1 MKVKVK
7 KLHKDSVLPIYS
19 KEGDA
24 GMDLTAVRVQELN
37 DNYLKYYFGL
47 AFEIPKGFVGYIFP
61 RSSCYRKDQLL
72 SNCVGVLDSGF
83 RGELSVVMIG
93 NTDNSYV
100 VGDRVCQI
108 VIMPIPE
115 IEFVEVEELSDS
127 ERGTGGFGSTGNKKL
142 N

>member
-47 AFEIPKGFVGYIFP
+47 AFEIPKGFVGLLIQLDEA
-61 RSSCYRKDQLL
+61 YRKDQIL
-72 SNCVGVLDSGF
+72 SNCVGMITNSK
-83 RGELSVVMIG
+83 EATVVMIG
-93 NTDNSYV
+93 NTDNSYN
-100 VGDRVCQI
+100 VGDVVCKLI
-108 VIMPIPE
+108 IIKTEE
-115 IEFVEVEELSDS
+115 IEIS
-127 ERGTGGFGSTGNKKL
+127 EI
-142 N
+142 

>member
-7 KLHKDSVLPIYS
+7 KLHKDSVLPVYS

-83 RGELSVVMIG
+83 RGELSAVMIG